1 MALEEFAKKVLERTK
16 EIQENKTFNELISLY
31 ETKTMEQCLSKITF
45 LLGCLN
51 FGEDE
56 RYRFEDAK
64 AKSNKNKKLDDQVRE
79 ISNKTKRVLD
89 ELLKNLVEQNELIS
103 KI

>member
-1 MALEEFAKKVLERTK
+1 
-16 EIQENKTFNELISLY
+16 
-31 ETKTMEQCLSKITF
+31 MEQCLSKITF

-103 KI
+103 KIWSLFCYLLNSLYAVIFNFKAK